1 MALLSD
7 GTKLTDIPDFLV
19 DELAFDEKLRQRVQE
34 AASTFL
40 EFWTVKASN

>member
-7 GTKLTDIPDFLV
+7 GMKLTHIPDLL
-19 DELAFDEKLRQRVQE
+19 DELAFDEKLRQRIQE

-40 EFWTVKASN
+40 HIWTVKANN